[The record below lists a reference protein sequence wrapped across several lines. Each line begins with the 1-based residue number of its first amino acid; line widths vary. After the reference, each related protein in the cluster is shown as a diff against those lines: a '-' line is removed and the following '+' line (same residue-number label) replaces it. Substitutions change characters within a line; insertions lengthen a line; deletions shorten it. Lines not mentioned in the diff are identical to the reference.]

1 MADGFK
7 GREFLIQRITG
18 GVGVTIA
25 GGRSKSMSINNEQV
39 DVTQSDNMP
48 WRVLLEDAGVKSMS
62 LSISGV
68 FIDDPSLDQAM
79 QDCLAQSIDDY
90 INISG
95 RGDAFAGPFMYASIE
110 RSAEYNDAEQYSIS
124 LESAGEIVYTPA
136 SS

>member
-1 MADGFK
+1 MADGFR
-7 GREFLIQRITG
+7 GRAFLIQRIIG
-18 GVGVTIA
+18 GAGVTIA

-39 DVTQSDNMP
+39 DVTTSDNMP
-48 WRVLLEDAGVKSMS
+48 WRTLLADAGVKSMS

-68 FIDDPSLDQAM
+68 YVDDASLDQAIED
-79 QDCLAQSIDDY
+79 QLAQSINDF
-90 INISG
+90 IIISD
-95 RGDAFAGPFMYASIE
+95 RGDAFTGPFMYASLE